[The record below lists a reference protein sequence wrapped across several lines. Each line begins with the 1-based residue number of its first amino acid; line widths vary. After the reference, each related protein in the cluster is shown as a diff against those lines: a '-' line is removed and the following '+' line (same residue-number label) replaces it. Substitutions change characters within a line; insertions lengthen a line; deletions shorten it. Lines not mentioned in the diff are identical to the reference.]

1 VPRLPRGRLPSH
13 AVCVALVKCSISVE
27 HTGMSFSWL
36 RKIIDFPVFSSG
48 VYRSARHTFDCGAE
62 AMTFLS

>member
-36 RKIIDFPVFSSG
+36 RKIIDFAFFLPEFTVPLAT
-48 VYRSARHTFDCGAE
+48 RSTVVPKR
-62 AMTFLS
+62 